1 MRNKVKILNW
11 RFFLIC
17 TCISFSILAVIY
29 KVFSIQIKESNF
41 LQNEGNKRYVKY
53 KNISPVRGSI
63 FDKNNFPLAVTLVNY
78 DLYALRGF
86 KKTNLLKLA
95 ENIEIE
101 FNDVD
106 QVFVKKTLLKKNISK
121 KEINKLKKLNIKN
134 FEIETRHSRH
144 YPLGEQIAPLIGFFG
159 TDGAQ
164 EGLEKSYDSILSGV
178 PR

>member
-17 TCISFSILAVIY
+17 ACISFSILAVIY

-106 QVFVKKTLLKKNISK
+106 QAFVKKTLLK
-121 KEINKLKKLNIKN
+121 
-134 FEIETRHSRH
+134 
-144 YPLGEQIAPLIGFFG
+144 
-159 TDGAQ
+159 
-164 EGLEKSYDSILSGV
+164 
-178 PR
+178 

>member
-41 LQNEGNKRYVKY
+41 LQNEANKRYVKY

-121 KEINKLKKLNIKN
+121 KEILQRCGIHVVDSPANIGEMVKKVLK
-134 FEIETRHSRH
+134 
-144 YPLGEQIAPLIGFFG
+144 
-159 TDGAQ
+159 
-164 EGLEKSYDSILSGV
+164 
-178 PR
+178 